1 MWNDDEMCMSAA
13 AAGAAP
19 RLCIPKTP
27 NLTTKH
33 RTRKVTARS
42 QAESEEIEI
51 EEMKK

>member
-1 MWNDDEMCMSAA
+1 VSSAA
-13 AAGAAP
+13 AAAGGGAAH
-19 RLCIPKTP
+19 LCIPKTP

-42 QAESEEIEI
+42 HAESEEIEI